1 MVMMMKNPMNF
12 RHFVTNNH
20 THSLLMIIDSLE
32 LDSLELIIHY
42 FSLENMKMCVKIDN
56 MFRRRHASENL

>member
-1 MVMMMKNPMNF
+1 MMMKNPMNF

-20 THSLLMIIDSLE
+20 THSLLMII
-32 LDSLELIIHY
+32 DSLELIIHY